1 MRPVDAYWG
10 HFSVKS
16 LEISTNGSKRSE
28 SSRWARRLRAHR
40 RSPNGIYGI
49 SCPIRGSVRLDAR
62 ELDHLAPLLRFLG
75 NEFPEIGG
83 RERDHGAAEVG
94 KPRLDFGIT
103 KAALPL

>member
-1 MRPVDAYWG
+1 
-10 HFSVKS
+10 
-16 LEISTNGSKRSE
+16 
-28 SSRWARRLRAHR
+28 
-40 RSPNGIYGI
+40 RSPRRHSHLPINLNTTAYALAPFHTRSRRRRYSRNGIYGI

-94 KPRLDFGIT
+94 KPRLDFGIS
-103 KAALPL
+103 KAGVDLLV